1 MANQNANHITGL
13 SLDAPRGDVRLDLR
27 DLYVFQSPHDPTR
40 TALILTANPDGGA
53 LHPHAVY
60 RVAIDNDGDLRNDI
74 AFNFVFSEPVHDSAG
89 SGPRQKV
96 DVYLALGA
104 TARVYAAAGSR
115 IFGDVEVSFDSTPH
129 VWRSGSFTFFAG
141 VRSDPAFVDLEGIAG
156 VFDPARRRNGQ
167 SPWTGHDSRDG
178 ANVIVMAVELP
189 TSYLGA
195 HPDVRVWGRASL
207 LQDGTWVHVDR
218 IGRPL
223 ISNFFKTGGAPHAFA
238 GSEPNQD
245 REHWIGPLIE
255 LMGHTGG
262 YAHDEAAEAIN
273 TEGTLPDVLTYNP
286 AKPAKYPNG
295 RTLTDDVI
303 DDQVAFL
310 TNGGCPPPGLSPH
323 DDLLLDFPYLGTP
336 H

>member
-1 MANQNANHITGL
+1 MANDKANHITGL
-13 SLDAPRGDVRLDLR
+13 TLDAPRGDARLDLR
-27 DLYVFQSPHDPTR
+27 DLYVFQSPHDPER

-53 LHPHAVY
+53 LHPDAVY

-74 AFNFVFSEPVHDSAG
+74 AFNFVFSEQVAG
-89 SGPRQKV
+89 RDGPRQKV
-96 DVYLALGA
+96 DAYLALGS

-115 IFGDVEVSFDSTPH
+115 IFGDVEVSFDGTPH

-141 VRSDPAFVDLEGIAG
+141 VRSDPAFVDLDGLVN
-156 VFDPARRRNGQ
+156 VFDPAGRRDGQ
-167 SPWTGHDSRDG
+167 GPWTGQDSRAA
-178 ANVIVMAVELP
+178 ANVMVMAVELP

-195 HPDVRVWGRASL
+195 HPDVRVWGRCSL
-207 LQDGTWVHVDR
+207 LEDGTWVHVDR
-218 IGRPL
+218 IGHPL
-223 ISNFFKTGGAPHAFA
+223 ISSFFKTGGPPYAFA

-245 REHWIGPLIE
+245 REHWIGALIE

-273 TEGTLPDVLTYNP
+273 AEGALPDVLTYNP

-295 RTLTDDVI
+295 RTLSDDVI
-303 DDQVAFL
+303 TDRVAFL
-310 TNGGCPPPGLSPH
+310 TNDDCPPSGLTPH